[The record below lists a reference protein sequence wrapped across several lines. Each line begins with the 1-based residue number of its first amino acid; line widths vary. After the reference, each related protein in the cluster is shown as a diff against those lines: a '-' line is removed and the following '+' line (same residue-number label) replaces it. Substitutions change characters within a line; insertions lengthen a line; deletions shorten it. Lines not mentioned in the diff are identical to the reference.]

1 MAKYCAK
8 CNAFF
13 EDNEVNF
20 CAVCGSSE
28 FIAAQAA
35 PVEEA
40 PAPEAP
46 AAEAPMAEA
55 PAAEAPAGQVFAS
68 VAPLQNA
75 SAITIEN
82 PAENAPR
89 KKSVIAKIL
98 LIAIPV
104 VLAAL
109 IAFNFQFLYGWALR
123 VFGSDASYLKYVEKK
138 SFSTYAGSMGDAL
151 DNYSANADGASLKV
165 EGRLKISDSFN
176 DAMSDLG
183 GEVDLSWLDDMTLTV
198 NENLKENKGLYS
210 IMLGIEN
217 RDIIGADVYLD
228 NGGKDIY
235 VAFKEITDKVLHI
248 DSSEA
253 ITGNAAI
260 MSVLPDSDV
269 LEKLVNKYVAIALD
283 DIDEV
288 SSKSE
293 TVTVGDVSQ
302 KLLVIEYKISEK
314 TVMRI
319 SRDVLK
325 ELKEDPQVAEIVNNL
340 EKSLRE
346 NGLIDE
352 SDDLYDEL
360 IDEIDATL
368 EEIDDEIEDASN
380 KSIFTVRDYVDAGHK
395 IVGRELA
402 SKNADET
409 LKYIV
414 VEDGGKYYAEVNVAD
429 EIRISGNYEK
439 KNGIING
446 RFDIKASGQKV
457 ASIKVTDFDVDG
469 LKENELNGTVRITPD
484 SKFLKKNLDSQY
496 ASLISL
502 AKPAIEFEFSG
513 NSRSGATN
521 VKLLS
526 RGEEIIGVYYVVTI
540 TDEAEEVNK
549 PSGDI
554 IEADDEDEMLEFAED
569 IDLTAVIRNLRKTS
583 VPEEYIAA
591 IEDLVEMLAYD
602 YSQEDYYPYE
612 DYDDYWDDDSSDL
625 LFDFGDF
632 DTDDYGDTDW

>member
-40 PAPEAP
+40 PTPEVHA
-46 AAEAPMAEA
+46 AEA
-55 PAAEAPAGQVFAS
+55 PAAEAPA
-68 VAPLQNA
+68 APLQNA

-123 VFGSDASYLKYVEKK
+123 VFGSDASYLKYVETK
-138 SFSTYAGSMGDAL
+138 SVDTYAGSIGDAL
-151 DNYSANADGASLKV
+151 ENYTGKEDGVRLTAETK
-165 EGRLKISDSFN
+165 LKIGKEFN
-176 DAMSDLG
+176 KAAKQLG
-183 GEVDLSWLDDMTLTV
+183 GDVDISWLDGITV
-198 NENLKENKGLYS
+198 TVDESLKGGEGLYKLMLAIDKKDIVGADIYFNKVDGDLYVLLKELS
-210 IMLGIEN
+210 
-217 RDIIGADVYLD
+217 
-228 NGGKDIY
+228 
-235 VAFKEITDKVLHI
+235 DKVLHFDTDNI
-248 DSSEA
+248 SGDYNATAAGGAELSTVIMEA
-253 ITGNAAI
+253 
-260 MSVLPDSDV
+260 LPDSDT
-269 LEKLVNKYVAIALD
+269 LKELICKYVAIALD

-293 TVTVGDVSQ
+293 TVTVGDISQ

-414 VEDGGKYYAEVNVAD
+414 VEDGGKYAAQVNIAD
-429 EIRISGNYEK
+429 ETVITGSHEK
-439 KNGIING
+439 KDGVING
-446 RFDIKASGQKV
+446 DYDIKVSGKKV
-457 ASIKVTDFDVDG
+457 ATIKLIDLNVSNTSDAG
-469 LKENELNGTVRITPD
+469 LSGTIRITPD
-484 SKFLKKNLDSQY
+484 SKYLKKNLDSEY
-496 ASLISL
+496 ASVIAML
-502 AKPAIEFEFSG
+502 KPALEFEFETGKEGGSF
-513 NSRSGATN
+513 NM
-521 VKLLS
+521 KLLT
-526 RGEEIIGVYYVVTI
+526 GGKEIIGIYTTYSVT
-540 TDEAEEVNK
+540 EGAETEKPEGELVN
-549 PSGDI
+549 
-554 IEADDEDEMLEFAED
+554 ADDSDALEEFIES
-569 IDLTAVIRNLRKTS
+569 IDLSRIIDNLRKTS
-583 VPEEYIAA
+583 IPKEYIDA
-591 IEDLVEMLAYD
+591 IEAYGQAGID
-602 YSQEDYYPYE
+602 EILNPDIYID
-612 DYDDYWDDDSSDL
+612 DYDDYDYYDDYYDDYDDYDDDYYDE
-625 LFDFGDF
+625 
-632 DTDDYGDTDW
+632 DDIVLW